1 MFDIFDD
8 ELNQMF
14 ENDEKKSFNKF
25 DFIRSLNKPISILP
39 KIKFISLNDN
49 TKLKFAIENLQK
61 YSIGCVLLEKNKKI
75 SGIFTERDAMKKIL
89 GRKLNLETEIISN
102 FMTNSPECLHWDDP
116 ISFALNKMV
125 SGGYRHVPIINENHN
140 PLGVISMQNIIRY
153 LGDFFFDE
161 IVNLPP
167 KPIRTQI
174 SREGG

>member
-1 MFDIFDD
+1 
-8 ELNQMF
+8 
-14 ENDEKKSFNKF
+14 
-25 DFIRSLNKPISILP
+25 
-39 KIKFISLNDN
+39 
-49 TKLKFAIENLQK
+49 
-61 YSIGCVLLEKNKKI
+61 
-75 SGIFTERDAMKKIL
+75 MKKIL
-89 GRKLNLETEIISN
+89 GRKLDLETEIISN

-125 SGGYRHVPIINENHN
+125 SGGYRHVPIINQNNN